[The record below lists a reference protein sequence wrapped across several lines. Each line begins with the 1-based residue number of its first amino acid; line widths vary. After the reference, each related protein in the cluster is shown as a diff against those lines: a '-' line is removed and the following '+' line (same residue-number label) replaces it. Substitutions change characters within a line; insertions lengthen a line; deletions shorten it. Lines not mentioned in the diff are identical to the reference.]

1 MEKLVR
7 YGLLLIV
14 LLLFVLSLFII
25 STQTVFAYSE
35 EAVEDVTFAVEEQQY
50 SPQDKANAIHA
61 AADAILNLPPLNF
74 IISAEQHDVIAAVA
88 RARALV
94 DSAMETYNL
103 HESSFYNLDK
113 LTAAENKVAKLLAIK
128 AAKDAIDAIPP
139 LPDLIEQDRELIER
153 ARMLVDVA
161 MQQHGATYFEICW
174 RYDALKAA
182 EVKIDDLDE
191 PEPLPEPIP
200 QPVPPDEPVPP
211 NGPLPTPPTGGLT
224 ATIIAGLLLSGA
236 GLLFMRKKRGTF

>member
-1 MEKLVR
+1 MDRLVR

-14 LLLFVLSLFII
+14 ILLFVLSIFII

-35 EAVEDVTFAVEEQQY
+35 EAVDDVDFAAEEQQY

-61 AADAILNLPPLNF
+61 AADAILNLPPLHF
-74 IISAEQHDVIAAVA
+74 IVSAEQHDVIAAVS
-88 RARALV
+88 RARSLV

-113 LTAAENKVAKLLAIK
+113 LIAAENKVAKLLAIK

-139 LPDLIEQDRELIER
+139 LPELIEQDRELIER

-191 PEPLPEPIP
+191 PEPLPEPVP
-200 QPVPPDEPVPP
+200 QPDEPVPP

-236 GLLFMRKKRGTF
+236 GLLFMRKRRGTF